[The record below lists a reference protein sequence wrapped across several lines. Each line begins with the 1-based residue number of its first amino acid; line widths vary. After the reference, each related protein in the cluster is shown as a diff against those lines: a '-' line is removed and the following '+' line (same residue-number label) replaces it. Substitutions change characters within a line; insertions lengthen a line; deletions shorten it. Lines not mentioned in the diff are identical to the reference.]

1 MSLVSIDNVTG
12 TGAIQT
18 VTIPAGPVASVA
30 IHGRSG
36 DVMIYG
42 AAAGT
47 EFYTVPSGSFISV
60 STHNMAEKVL
70 YLKATAGQVIELLY
84 QIVR

>member
-18 VTIPAGPVASVA
+18 VAIPAGPVASVA

-36 DVMIYG
+36 DVLVYG
-42 AAAGT
+42 AAAGA
-47 EFYTVPSGSFISV
+47 EYYTIPSGTFIIV